1 MRPRID
7 DRCRVGLRALLV
19 ILLTIASIRALAQ
32 NPPEPCDANELR
44 SRINWREQRSIS
56 PIVRPRPDDYE
67 SPFESPLETP
77 PVEVLSQRL
86 VDGVQLDCTILYLTY
101 LGPQAKKAAPAVFR
115 FLLDAPTDLH
125 STLVA
130 KIVGRWGIASIYDLY
145 HAGGDRMTPFIAYAL
160 MEVPEP
166 DAFDRL
172 LRGLTTGAPL
182 PKVFSHAVL
191 RELVLNEVDQRV
203 GADAR
208 PHFYGK
214 RGIAAQPLHPTFLRC
229 LDANDCDFRSLSAFM
244 IGLVSEAEKQKAVE
258 PLRRALADASADV
271 RFAAAISL
279 ATLGDTTV
287 QPHLVDALQHGE
299 TDARR
304 FAAAILVKQDPSAPQ
319 LAVALKDADRV
330 TRSIAAHAF
339 IGKQV
344 PAEALPVFREML
356 GDSNHEF
363 AAADGLA
370 KAAPASVPFLVDALQ
385 DRNPDVRSRAAW
397 AISFIR
403 DESSR
408 KTLLPRLVDR
418 IGDSD
423 AEVRKSVIDSIADLA
438 GPGTPDIVD
447 PLLPLLEMPDLRG
460 NAARALS
467 RVGRG
472 DARVPALLV
481 ARARSQDAAIARDGA
496 VALTSLAPLSDDE
509 LDAISAALSVDNAFS
524 EKARQSEF
532 DWLGPIESQLI
543 AYWSKTALQADDA
556 AAQRVAGL
564 LIARSDEGALSTF
577 ITVFKDPARRGRGT
591 AFIRQW
597 AASPGS
603 STFDTEILRR
613 RALAEPLTE
622 ILKLGDLPSRSAAA
636 RLLAVTHQVQD
647 SDYLMC
653 RQEFDSED
661 SEEDVEPT
669 LTLLSWQQRVEPV
682 LQRLVTEG
690 VDSGDRAAAAVLL
703 RAMGVSNDAVH
714 DALVAALDDPEP
726 FIRLFAAS
734 TVIHVRPGN
743 RAALNLILQEQS
755 HGKLYD
761 TCLEQAVEPM
771 PKDVKAPTLDAWHEL
786 LAASHDDAFRLT
798 AASQLIKVDP
808 TSTLARQVLVEL
820 AHRQNETALAALMR
834 SGTAGI
840 ESIDYLIGRLSDGQW
855 KEAVEALARI
865 GDPTFDPLLR
875 AALDGSDAAAS
886 ALGAVFS
893 APSLPR
899 LETLLDDQKTIR
911 IGIRALETAGEA
923 AAPAV
928 VKLRT
933 IMLSGNPHANA
944 AAWAL
949 TEITP
954 DSRDAL
960 PYQCRSI
967 AQTDSFPDVRFG
979 KTLARFGFDGV
990 AELAAAVRSSG
1001 LSERDA
1007 VACVHDAIVFGE
1019 EANAEGLKKAA
1030 NNSAVTAAVRTL
1042 IARAMEK

>member
-1 MRPRID
+1 M
-7 DRCRVGLRALLV
+7 
-19 ILLTIASIRALAQ
+19 
-32 NPPEPCDANELR
+32 PELD
-44 SRINWREQRSIS
+44 
-56 PIVRPRPDDYE
+56 
-67 SPFESPLETP
+67 ESPLETP
-77 PVEVLSQRL
+77 SVEVLTQRL
-86 VDGVQLDCTILYLTY
+86 LDGVQLDCTILYLTY
-101 LGPQAKKAAPAVFR
+101 LGPQAKKAAPAIFQ
-115 FLLDAPTDLH
+115 FLSNAPTDLH

-130 KIVGRWGIASIYDLY
+130 KLVGRWGIASIYDLY
-145 HAGGDRMTPFIAYAL
+145 HAGGDRMTPFVAYAL
-160 MEVPEP
+160 VEVRER

-182 PKVFSHAVL
+182 PKAFSHAVL
-191 RELVLNEVDQRV
+191 RELVLNDVDQRV
-203 GADAR
+203 DAGAR
-208 PHFYGK
+208 PHVYGE
-214 RGIAAQPLHPTFLRC
+214 RGIVVQPLDPTFLRC
-229 LDANDCDFRSLSAFM
+229 LDASDCVFRSLSAFV
-244 IGLVSEAEKQKAVE
+244 IGLVSDAEKQKAVE
-258 PLRRALADASADV
+258 PLRRALAHADADV

-279 ATLGDTTV
+279 AILGDKTV
-287 QPHLVDALQHGE
+287 KPHLVDALQHGE

-304 FAAAILVKQDPSAPQ
+304 FAAAILVKQDPPAPQ
-319 LAVALKDADRV
+319 LAFALKDADRA

-339 IGKQV
+339 IGKQAPPV
-344 PAEALPVFREML
+344 EALPVFREML

-385 DRNPDVRSRAAW
+385 DRNPDVRSMAAW

-408 KTLLPRLVDR
+408 KALLPRLVER

-423 AEVRKSVIDSIADLA
+423 AKVRKSVIDSIADLA
-438 GPGTPDIVD
+438 SPGTPDIVG

-481 ARARSQDAAIARDGA
+481 ARARSKDAAIARDGA
-496 VALTSLAPLSDDE
+496 VALTALAPLSDDE
-509 LDAISAALSVDNAFS
+509 LDAISAALSVDQTFS
-524 EKARQSEF
+524 KKARQSEF
-532 DWLGPIESQLI
+532 HWLGPIGSQLI
-543 AYWSKTALQADDA
+543 VYWSKTALQADDA
-556 AAQRVAGL
+556 AAQRAAGL
-564 LIARSDEGALSTF
+564 LIARSEERALSTF
-577 ITVFKDPARRGRGT
+577 ITIFKDPARRRRGT

-597 AASPGS
+597 VASLGS
-603 STFDTEILRR
+603 STFDNEILLRR
-613 RALAEPLTE
+613 RALAESLTE
-622 ILKLGDLPSRSAAA
+622 ILKLGDWPSRSAAA
-636 RLLAVTHQVQD
+636 RLLAVTHQEQHI
-647 SDYLMC
+647 DYRMC

-661 SEEDVEPT
+661 DVEPT

-703 RAMGVSNDAVH
+703 RAMGVSNEAVH

-726 FIRLFAAS
+726 FIRLFAAA

-761 TCLEQAVEPM
+761 ICLKQAVEPM
-771 PKDVKAPTLDAWHEL
+771 PKEIKAPTLDAWHEL

-808 TSTLARQVLVEL
+808 ASTLARQVLVEF
-820 AHRQNETALAALMR
+820 ARRQNERALAALMQ

-840 ESIDYLIGRLSDGQW
+840 ESIDYLIGKLTDIQW
-855 KEAVEALARI
+855 KEKAIEALARI

-875 AALDGSDAAAS
+875 VALDGSDAAAS
-886 ALGAVFS
+886 ALGAVFN

-899 LETLLDDQKTIR
+899 LEALLDDPKTIR

-928 VKLRT
+928 AKLRT
-933 IMLSGNPHANA
+933 IMLSGSPHANA

-967 AQTDSFPDVRFG
+967 AQRDSFPDVRFG
-979 KTLARFGFDGV
+979 KTLARFGVDGV
-990 AELAAAVRSSG
+990 VELAAAVRSSG

-1019 EANAEGLKKAA
+1019 NANAEALKKGAS
-1030 NNSAVTAAVRTL
+1030 NSAVTAAVRTL